1 MAQES
6 RLVVVIDS
14 QNAERNARNLGN
26 ELVSIER
33 KGEFA
38 SKSMDSLSVATR
50 ALAGHMAGLVTVGA
64 AISKMDTYTGLQ
76 NRLKLVTNNQAEL
89 NKATEDTFQIAQK
102 TYSAW
107 DSVLQV
113 YQRFSDNAKTLNLTM
128 DDTARLTETVSK
140 AVAISGASA
149 EAADAALVQFG
160 QALASGTLRGEE
172 LNSVMEQ
179 TPALAKAIAK
189 GMGITVGELRS
200 VAAEGKITSQEIVKA
215 LRNVQD
221 EVDALFA
228 KTDITIGQSLTLL
241 NNEITKFVG
250 EAGKGSGAAQALS
263 GSIQLLAN
271 NLNLIADSAF
281 AIGIGLMTKA
291 VLTKTVAVQAS
302 IAASTKQVF
311 ATIAERNANIAAAKA
326 EVESALAEAQSTQVT
341 LTNIKA
347 THAQIMAEIELEKV
361 RLKAQITEQGR
372 TATITRMAQL
382 GRLQAQ
388 VALEVAAAETAQSA
402 SSARLSAAL
411 TAQSVATSRLALAK
425 SALMAIFSP
434 MGLAIAATAASFYLL
449 SSSSDEVKESLA
461 TQSDSVSD
469 LTDKYIKLNTVQA
482 LTEGVRLRKEIE
494 QQNDAIDDASGAI
507 KRFAYIQKEL
517 FKLSGSDYE
526 DYQNAIKSIA
536 TGASDAGDL
545 LKKMISSGRFS
556 QTQIDK
562 LIEFSSAVA
571 ESKNKIEQ
579 GNTALKLLNATS
591 GQHVEVTAESIK
603 QLTIQTNL
611 TKVATQNFTD
621 MKTQMLD
628 SLRAQ
633 VEFIRLNGGSEEQVK
648 SLNKVIQAYSLN
660 QISATD
666 AVSKFNSTAKVPV
679 DNIKK
684 LQEYAI
690 KTDQSKI
697 ALNQANAELK
707 KQNDLRNEYLKQHQT
722 VLGAQQGETN
732 ELNNQVA
739 AQEKLNKLRDN
750 ANKDNLKNDFLIKNT
765 KAFGGGEKGL
775 DKARAASEFYTDN
788 KIPMTRSLTGQEYA
802 IFEAW
807 YKKQKEVKD
816 LQESISESTRKQTK
830 EVEKQ
835 TKEAAKQAV
844 LLAGNDEKSRN
855 MLRVY
860 LAFRNAGLGDKQA
873 RVMTAQVGRETD
885 FRNEAMFGSHKDAN
899 NGYTNTGFLSW
910 QKSRSTKLMQS
921 LQGQGVLDKNGKIQ
935 QTQDA
940 LDAMAKHAVQ
950 EAMTDKSYSKSKAAL
965 LNDDLD
971 YRSLERI
978 VAKNLVGWDYDGKKL
993 GKAKASQHLAKQ
1005 DSYYNQLSKILGDNP
1020 EAVSKAIG
1028 DLSKL
1033 EDEAYKARA
1042 KTLEEVKQLQA
1053 TYDSETVAR
1062 SKKREEEINKAT
1074 ILGQSNLIPKINERY
1089 DAEDKLAQKQFDFE
1103 VNGYKWTEEQKLDY
1117 TYETN
1122 SLRLVAEGKL
1132 SEDQRK
1138 VALDGLKLQKQ
1149 QELGLLKLAQEQ
1161 RLFQARLSLLSETQA
1176 MQERYR
1182 LEREEIHKNTKLSIE
1197 ERQKLI
1203 ALSKANQDK
1212 ETRDKV
1218 NNAVQN
1224 WGGIQADMNGT
1235 GEFFRQDQERFS
1247 RLNAANDLADSQFA
1261 ATDLNEQNSLDGLN
1275 AQFEAG
1281 LIKQQDY
1288 ENQKTAIIQA
1298 AQDQRNQIA
1307 AEHAK
1312 NVQDIEDKYQ
1322 QDRLNTQ
1329 IAFGGQMMGSL
1340 TSMFGSM
1347 FGEQSKAYKIMFAA
1361 DKAYAIAAAGIAIQ
1375 QNIAAASKAGFPLN
1389 IPLIAGAVAQGASII
1404 ANIRAIKD
1412 QGFADGGYTG
1422 SGRKYEPAGIVHK
1435 GEVVWSQ
1442 EDIKRWGG
1450 VGLVEN
1456 MRKSANPEAF
1466 INNHAIN
1473 NTSAENVF
1481 NRSFLSSKA
1490 FNDNQNIS
1498 NIFNRP
1504 TRENQIIVNAFKP
1517 SKDAASRSEDVQS
1530 ITNQYAGNNT
1540 SFSEV
1545 LDKSIQSSKS
1555 FNASK
1560 SIISSLS
1567 NSKVL
1572 NSNVSNSTVQ
1582 NAEKE
1587 LLKEVSIFKDNGF
1600 ADGGYTGKGK
1610 KYEIAGAVHKGE
1622 IVWSQDDIKK
1632 WGGVDKVE
1640 QMRRAT
1646 SPESFVSNY
1655 AQNHTTF
1662 ESILNRANQ
1671 SSRIF
1676 NQSKEISNIFNK
1688 SVQDDQ
1694 IIYKGNGN
1702 VPTSATSDLYHD
1714 GKVYFSSNGLV
1725 QDRSNL
1731 DDVQDFTLGRTSR
1744 PQAEI
1749 MPSIEPSTPTINFK
1763 IEVINQVSGATVEAE
1778 QLDEQTVR
1786 IIVTDE
1792 LDKQLPRK
1800 VPKLVSD
1807 QIANPNSTISR
1818 SLTENTTA
1826 RRNRT

>member
-6 RLVVVIDS
+6 RLVIVIDS

-179 TPALAKAIAK
+179 TPALAKAIAQ

-215 LRNVQD
+215 LKNVQND
-221 EVDALFA
+221 VDALFA

-250 EAGKGSGAAQALS
+250 EAGKGSGAAQVLA
-263 GSIQLLAN
+263 GSVQTLAS
-271 NLNLIADSAF
+271 NLDLIADGALVV
-281 AIGIGLMTKA
+281 GIGYITRAILMKSAAIKEGMVSTLA
-291 VLTKTVAVQAS
+291 NRQAS
-302 IAASTKQVF
+302 VLNAQAEYAEATAAL
-311 ATIAERNANIAAAKA
+311 NAAKA
-326 EVESALAEAQSTQVT
+326 HLANVRA
-341 LTNIKA
+341 TN
-347 THAQIMAEIELEKV
+347 
-361 RLKAQITEQGR
+361 
-372 TATITRMAQL
+372 
-382 GRLQAQ
+382 
-388 VALEVAAAETAQSA
+388 AETQ
-402 SSARLSAAL
+402 
-411 TAQSVATSRLALAK
+411 AK
-425 SALMAIFSP
+425 F
-434 MGLAIAATAASFYLL
+434 GATAA
-449 SSSSDEVKESLA
+449 A
-461 TQSDSVSD
+461 TRYAQAQAAV
-469 LTDKYIKLNTVQA
+469 TAATNAQTAAQIKLNTATSIAGRLAKGAFGLIGGWTGVATLGVMGLAVAYSYFNNKAEEAKQKLAEQA
-482 LTEGVRLRKEIE
+482 KVAEKADEELKKLTGNDKAKAVNDLTIAFNAQNKALEKSSRAVGSALIDIENYARGNREVEKISQEARTGTISYTEAIERLNKIKLPTDLYENLKK
-494 QQNDAIDDASGAI
+494 QAAQYDDNASKASLS
-507 KRFAYIQKEL
+507 AE
-517 FKLSGSDYE
+517 KLKLLRVEVKLGGNE
-526 DYQNAIKSIA
+526 AQNAAIQHQKQA
-536 TGASDAGDL
+536 DAL
-545 LKKMISSGRFS
+545 
-556 QTQIDK
+556 
-562 LIEFSSAVA
+562 
-571 ESKNKIEQ
+571 
-579 GNTALKLLNATS
+579 GNTATEAEKATKALQDYQAKQKDSVIDSIYKS
-591 GQHVEVTAESIK
+591 GWLDKGYT
-603 QLTIQTNL
+603 
-611 TKVATQNFTD
+611 VA
-621 MKTQMLD
+621 
-628 SLRAQ
+628 
-633 VEFIRLNGGSEEQVK
+633 
-648 SLNKVIQAYSLN
+648 
-660 QISATD
+660 
-666 AVSKFNSTAKVPV
+666 
-679 DNIKK
+679 
-684 LQEYAI
+684 
-690 KTDQSKI
+690 
-697 ALNQANAELK
+697 QANAILELQK
-707 KQNDLRNEYLKQHQT
+707 AKGMSAILSKDEIDSALRNLKIIEE
-722 VLGAQQGETN
+722 QQER
-732 ELNNQVA
+732 ED
-739 AQEKLNKLRDN
+739 KL
-750 ANKDNLKNDFLIKNT
+750 T
-765 KAFGGGEKGL
+765 
-775 DKARAASEFYTDN
+775 
-788 KIPMTRSLTGQEYA
+788 
-802 IFEAW
+802 EA
-807 YKKQKEVKD
+807 K
-816 LQESISESTRKQTK
+816 R
-830 EVEKQ
+830 KQ

-844 LLAGNDEKSRN
+844 LLAGNNEQARN

-860 LAFRNAGLGDKQA
+860 QSFRNAGLGDKQA

-899 NGYTNTGFLSW
+899 NGYNNTGFLSW

-978 VAKNLVGWDYDGKKL
+978 VAKNFVGWDYDGKKL

-1020 EAVSKAIG
+1020 EAASKAIG
-1028 DLSKL
+1028 DLSKF

-1161 RLFQARLSLLSETQA
+1161 RLFQAKLFLLSETEA

-1182 LEREEIHKNTKLSIE
+1182 LEREEIAKTVKDE
-1197 ERQKLI
+1197 EEKRKRL
-1203 ALSKANQDK
+1203 ALSRDQERLEALDRAAKAGQ
-1212 ETRDKV
+1212 
-1218 NNAVQN
+1218 A
-1224 WGGIQADMNGT
+1224 WGGIQADMNGS
-1235 GEFFRQDQERFS
+1235 GEFYRLDQERSS
-1247 RLNAANDLADSQFA
+1247 RLSAATNLLDSQQGVVN
-1261 ATDLNEQNSLDGLN
+1261 LNEQNSIEALN
-1275 AQFEAG
+1275 AQFEQQ
-1281 LIKQQDY
+1281 LISQQDY

-1307 AEHAK
+1307 AEYAK
-1312 NVQDIEDKYQ
+1312 NAQDIEDKYQ

-1375 QNIAAASKAGFPLN
+1375 QSIAQAAKVGFPKN
-1389 IPLIAGAVAQGASII
+1389 IPLIASAIAQGASII

-1412 QGFADGGYTG
+1412 QGFAEGGYTG
-1422 SGRKYEPAGIVHK
+1422 RGGKYEVAGAVHK
-1435 GEVVWSQ
+1435 GEIVWSQ

-1450 VGLVEN
+1450 VGLVEK

-1466 INNHAIN
+1466 LNN
-1473 NTSAENVF
+1473 
-1481 NRSFLSSKA
+1481 
-1490 FNDNQNIS
+1490 
-1498 NIFNRP
+1498 
-1504 TRENQIIVNAFKP
+1504 
-1517 SKDAASRSEDVQS
+1517 
-1530 ITNQYAGNNT
+1530 
-1540 SFSEV
+1540 
-1545 LDKSIQSSKS
+1545 
-1555 FNASK
+1555 NAS
-1560 SIISSLS
+1560 
-1567 NSKVL
+1567 
-1572 NSNVSNSTVQ
+1572 
-1582 NAEKE
+1582 
-1587 LLKEVSIFKDNGF
+1587 
-1600 ADGGYTGKGK
+1600 ADS
-1610 KYEIAGAVHKGE
+1610 V
-1622 IVWSQDDIKK
+1622 
-1632 WGGVDKVE
+1632 
-1640 QMRRAT
+1640 MRRAMM
-1646 SPESFVSNY
+1646 SSSAFIESQKQ
-1655 AQNHTTF
+1655 AD
-1662 ESILNRANQ
+1662 
-1671 SSRIF
+1671 IF
-1676 NQSKEISNIFNK
+1676 NQP
-1688 SVQDDQ
+1688 VQDTQ
-1694 IIYKGNGN
+1694 IIYKGNRDIPKLASSEN
-1702 VPTSATSDLYHD
+1702 SDFFHD

-1731 DDVQDFTLGRTSR
+1731 EDVQDFTIGQAAR

-1749 MPSIEPSTPTINFK
+1749 LPSIEPSTPTINFK

-1786 IIVTDE
+1786 IIVKDE
-1792 LDKQLPRK
+1792 LDKQLPRT

-1807 QIANPNSTISR
+1807 QIGNPNSTISR

-1826 RRNRT
+1826 RRNR

>member
-1 MAQES
+1 MAQEA
-6 RLVVVIDS
+6 RLVIVIDS
-14 QNAERNARNLGN
+14 ERAKRTAQDLSV
-26 ELVSIER
+26 ELDSITK
-33 KGEFA
+33 KGDFA
-38 SKSMDSLSVATR
+38 SKSMDRMSVATR
-50 ALAGHMAGLVTVGA
+50 ALAGYMAGLLTVGS

-76 NRLKLVTNNQAEL
+76 NRLKLVTNNQVEL
-89 NKATEDTFQIAQK
+89 NKATEDTFRIAQK

-215 LRNVQD
+215 LKNVQD

-402 SSARLSAAL
+402 ASSRLSAAL

-556 QTQIDK
+556 QNQIDK

-591 GQHVEVTAESIK
+591 RQHVEVTAESIK

-666 AVSKFNSTAKVPV
+666 AVSKFNSTAKIPAE
-679 DNIKK
+679 NIKG
-684 LQEYAI
+684 LQDHAT

-722 VLGAQQGETN
+722 VLAAQQGETN

-750 ANKDNLKNDFLIKNT
+750 ANKDILKNDFLIKNT

-788 KIPMTRSLTGQEYA
+788 KIPMTRSLTSQEAA

-807 YKKQKEVKD
+807 YKKQKEAKD
-816 LQESISESTRKQTK
+816 LQESITESSRKQTK
-830 EVEKQ
+830 ESEKKLKITQ
-835 TKEAAKQAV
+835 AELEVAKRSAALIESSGLGKYAESKGIPSSV
-844 LLAGNDEKSRN
+844 IAGLLAQESQGIREAKSHTGAIGYFQTTSGYRKQNNMSVADSYDLEKSGKIVIDN
-855 MLRVY
+855 IAKVY
-860 LAFRNAGLGDKQA
+860 EKTGDLAQAILSHNAGEGGA
-873 RVMTAQVGRETD
+873 RQFTKTGKVKGSAE
-885 FRNEAMFGSHKDAN
+885 RNKEVSQ
-899 NGYTNTGFLSW
+899 Y
-910 QKSRSTKLMQS
+910 
-921 LQGQGVLDKNGKIQ
+921 
-935 QTQDA
+935 
-940 LDAMAKHAVQ
+940 
-950 EAMTDKSYSKSKAAL
+950 
-965 LNDDLD
+965 
-971 YRSLERI
+971 
-978 VAKNLVGWDYDGKKL
+978 VAKVSRYSDIIAGGVGKGGLSDGDSDRAY
-993 GKAKASQHLAKQ
+993 GKQ
-1005 DSYYNQLSKILGDNP
+1005 I
-1020 EAVSKAIG
+1020 
-1028 DLSKL
+1028 
-1033 EDEAYKARA
+1033 KAR
-1042 KTLEEVKQLQA
+1042 LELVKQGLNLQEQYEEEQA
-1053 TYDSETVAR
+1053 KRTKAR
-1062 SKKREEEINKAT
+1062 NEEINLAQQT
-1074 ILGQSNLIPKINERY
+1074 GQTALIPKIKERY
-1089 DAEDKLAQKQFDFE
+1089 KAQDELAKLQQDFE
-1103 VNGYKWTEEQKLDY
+1103 VNGYKWTEKQKLEY

-1138 VALDGLKLQKQ
+1138 VALGGLELQKQ

-1161 RLFQARLSLLSETQA
+1161 RLFQAEQFMLGEMERIKKRYALEYDEISKITDLEERRRKMSAFQADFIRNGVGNPTIDQYDTSSQFLKSTNYTKPKQTNMQVLDEDYAQTYQKLKDNLAAVLESEKA
-1176 MQERYR
+1176 SYQER
-1182 LEREEIHKNTKLSIE
+1182 LEA
-1197 ERQKLI
+1197 ERVFKEARQQMDNEYHL
-1203 ALSKANQDK
+1203 KAIDARKADHDSQLQLYSQMISSASS
-1212 ETRDKV
+1212 T
-1218 NNAVQN
+1218 
-1224 WGGIQADMNGT
+1224 WGGLTQIVKDAR
-1235 GEFFRQDQERFS
+1235 GENS
-1247 RLNAANDLADSQFA
+1247 RSFKAMFIAQQSFAIASAIISAHLA
-1261 ATDLNEQNSLDGLN
+1261 ATQVAADATIPFFGAKIAASTAMLAMGYAN
-1275 AQFEAG
+1275 AG
-1281 LIKQQDY
+1281 LI
-1288 ENQKTAIIQA
+1288 A
-1298 AQDQRNQIA
+1298 
-1307 AEHAK
+1307 
-1312 NVQDIEDKYQ
+1312 
-1322 QDRLNTQ
+1322 
-1329 IAFGGQMMGSL
+1329 GQ
-1340 TSMFGSM
+1340 T
-1347 FGEQSKAYKIMFAA
+1347 I
-1361 DKAYAIAAAGIAIQ
+1361 
-1375 QNIAAASKAGFPLN
+1375 AGF
-1389 IPLIAGAVAQGASII
+1389 S
-1404 ANIRAIKD
+1404 
-1412 QGFADGGYTG
+1412 DGGFTG
-1422 SGRKYEPAGIVHK
+1422 SGGKYQPAGIVHK
-1435 GEVVWSQ
+1435 GEIVWSQ

-1450 VGLVEN
+1450 VGLVEK

-1466 INNHAIN
+1466 LNN
-1473 NTSAENVF
+1473 
-1481 NRSFLSSKA
+1481 
-1490 FNDNQNIS
+1490 
-1498 NIFNRP
+1498 
-1504 TRENQIIVNAFKP
+1504 
-1517 SKDAASRSEDVQS
+1517 
-1530 ITNQYAGNNT
+1530 
-1540 SFSEV
+1540 
-1545 LDKSIQSSKS
+1545 
-1555 FNASK
+1555 NAS
-1560 SIISSLS
+1560 
-1567 NSKVL
+1567 
-1572 NSNVSNSTVQ
+1572 
-1582 NAEKE
+1582 
-1587 LLKEVSIFKDNGF
+1587 
-1600 ADGGYTGKGK
+1600 ADS
-1610 KYEIAGAVHKGE
+1610 V
-1622 IVWSQDDIKK
+1622 
-1632 WGGVDKVE
+1632 
-1640 QMRRAT
+1640 MRRAMM
-1646 SPESFVSNY
+1646 SSNAFIES
-1655 AQNHTTF
+1655 QK
-1662 ESILNRANQ
+1662 Q
-1671 SSRIF
+1671 SDIF
-1676 NQSKEISNIFNK
+1676 NQP
-1688 SVQDDQ
+1688 VQDTQ
-1694 IIYKGNGN
+1694 IIYKGNRS
-1702 VPTSATSDLYHD
+1702 VPITSSSASSDLFHD

-1749 MPSIEPSTPTINFK
+1749 MPSIEQSSPTINFK
-1763 IEVINQVSGATVEAE
+1763 IEVVNQVSGATVEAE
-1778 QLDEQTVR
+1778 QLDEKTVR

-1826 RRNRT
+1826 RRNR

>member
-1 MAQES
+1 MAQEA
-6 RLVVVIDS
+6 RLVIAIDS
-14 QNAERNARNLGN
+14 ERAKRTAQDLSV
-26 ELVSIER
+26 ELDSITK
-33 KGEFA
+33 KGDFA
-38 SKSMDSLSVATR
+38 SKSMDRMSVATR
-50 ALAGHMAGLVTVGA
+50 ALAGYMAGLVTVSS

-76 NRLKLVTNNQAEL
+76 NRLKLVTNNQVEL
-89 NKATEDTFQIAQK
+89 NKATEDTFRIAQK

-128 DDTARLTETVSK
+128 VDTARLTETVSK

-149 EAADAALVQFG
+149 QAADAALVQFG

-179 TPALAKAIAK
+179 TPALAKAIAQ
-189 GMGITVGELRS
+189 GMGITVGQLRS

-215 LRNVQD
+215 LRNVEKD
-221 EVDALFA
+221 VDTLFA

-250 EAGKGSGAAQALS
+250 EAGKGSGAAQVLA
-263 GSIQLLAN
+263 GSIQTLAS
-271 NLNLIADSAF
+271 NLDLIADGALVV
-281 AIGIGLMTKA
+281 GIGYITKA
-291 VLTKTVAVQAS
+291 ISTKAIAVQAS
-302 IAASTKQVF
+302 IVASIQNRAAT
-311 ATIAERNANIAAAKA
+311 
-326 EVESALAEAQSTQVT
+326 LAEAQSQVQLLGVEAMRAKQSAALA
-341 LTNIKA
+341 LTELSLARSEYNAATSANARAVAVQRLTAAEIAYNVATKEAIATTEAYSNSQKKLNGIQNSSIGIGRGLLGILSGPVGLGFAAAGVAASFLLMSGNSNKAKDALDDQGLSVDELREKYSKLNAEQLKIKA
-347 THAQIMAEIELEKV
+347 LDAEDLKSDELEK
-361 RLKAQITEQGR
+361 
-372 TATITRMAQL
+372 
-382 GRLQAQ
+382 
-388 VALEVAAAETAQSA
+388 
-402 SSARLSAAL
+402 
-411 TAQSVATSRLALAK
+411 
-425 SALMAIFSP
+425 
-434 MGLAIAATAASFYLL
+434 
-449 SSSSDEVKESLA
+449 
-461 TQSDSVSD
+461 
-469 LTDKYIKLNTVQA
+469 
-482 LTEGVRLRKEIE
+482 
-494 QQNDAIDDASGAI
+494 
-507 KRFAYIQKEL
+507 
-517 FKLSGSDYE
+517 
-526 DYQNAIKSIA
+526 
-536 TGASDAGDL
+536 
-545 LKKMISSGRFS
+545 
-556 QTQIDK
+556 
-562 LIEFSSAVA
+562 
-571 ESKNKIEQ
+571 
-579 GNTALKLLNATS
+579 
-591 GQHVEVTAESIK
+591 IK
-603 QLTIQTNL
+603 QAFIGLSQGIQDL
-611 TKVATQNFTD
+611 QSQG
-621 MKTQMLD
+621 KT
-628 SLRAQ
+628 
-633 VEFIRLNGGSEEQVK
+633 
-648 SLNKVIQAYSLN
+648 
-660 QISATD
+660 
-666 AVSKFNSTAKVPV
+666 
-679 DNIKK
+679 
-684 LQEYAI
+684 
-690 KTDQSKI
+690 
-697 ALNQANAELK
+697 NQANALTMYLDDLRAGGERAALALANLESKKVVEPYWIEFAVKWGAAIKSSREEIVKQNQIIDIATGKNTELAKSYGEVTNAVNNQSNALK
-707 KQNDLRNEYLKQHQT
+707 KLREDANKSMLNDQYWINTYNLNKKL
-722 VLGAQQGETN
+722 LGEAT
-732 ELNNQVA
+732 A
-739 AQEKLNKLRDN
+739 KDFADFAQEWRKTNKIGPDVTLTKEQNQILQEQWQLHLKIAAIRDEATNATKEQNKALRDQQKVLSVN
-750 ANKDNLKNDFLIKNT
+750 AKVQANASKFGFADLESKYKLPSGTLSAIHMIESRGNAKAYNKETGATGGFQFLEGT
-765 KAFGGGEKGL
+765 A
-775 DKARAASEFYTDN
+775 
-788 KIPMTRSLTGQEYA
+788 
-802 IFEAW
+802 
-807 YKKQKEVKD
+807 KQYGVKD
-816 LQESISESTRKQTK
+816 RTDLAQSAEG
-830 EVEKQ
+830 
-835 TKEAAKQAV
+835 AAKYMSYLLKLFKGDLEKAV
-844 LLAGNDEKSRN
+844 RAYHAGEGNVMKGKGIGKNNDQYWKDYQSY
-855 MLRVY
+855 M
-860 LAFRNAGLGDKQA
+860 AGINGYSAGDISSK
-873 RVMTAQVGRETD
+873 E
-885 FRNEAMFGSHKDAN
+885 FGSYLRD
-899 NGYTNTGFLSW
+899 F
-910 QKSRSTKLMQS
+910 
-921 LQGQGVLDKNGKIQ
+921 
-935 QTQDA
+935 
-940 LDAMAKHAVQ
+940 
-950 EAMTDKSYSKSKAAL
+950 
-965 LNDDLD
+965 
-971 YRSLERI
+971 
-978 VAKNLVGWDYDGKKL
+978 
-993 GKAKASQHLAKQ
+993 
-1005 DSYYNQLSKILGDNP
+1005 
-1020 EAVSKAIG
+1020 
-1028 DLSKL
+1028 
-1033 EDEAYKARA
+1033 A
-1042 KTLEEVKQLQA
+1042 KTQEEIKQLQI
-1053 TYDSETVAR
+1053 TYDSEAVAR
-1062 SKKREEEINKAT
+1062 SKRREEEINKAT
-1074 ILGQSNLIPKINERY
+1074 LLGQMDLLPKIKERF
-1089 DAEDKLAQKQFDFE
+1089 DAEEKLAQKQFDFE

-1149 QELGLLKLAQEQ
+1149 QELELIELARKKQLLEAKSSYMGETELAVRRYQAELKEIEKVRDAKLKAGLLSANNMGQFQTLDSASDKVFQSGFNASQQVFQQNDPRGYAQWDLQNRYSTDAGGLLNTYIDQINGINLIADEEQ
-1161 RLFQARLSLLSETQA
+1161 RNSQLLAAREQYLQSRKALDEKYAQDERDLNSSLFETQ
-1176 MQERYR
+1176 
-1182 LEREEIHKNTKLSIE
+1182 L
-1197 ERQKLI
+1197 
-1203 ALSKANQDK
+1203 
-1212 ETRDKV
+1212 
-1218 NNAVQN
+1218 
-1224 WGGIQADMNGT
+1224 
-1235 GEFFRQDQERFS
+1235 
-1247 RLNAANDLADSQFA
+1247 
-1261 ATDLNEQNSLDGLN
+1261 
-1275 AQFEAG
+1275 
-1281 LIKQQDY
+1281 
-1288 ENQKTAIIQA
+1288 
-1298 AQDQRNQIA
+1298 
-1307 AEHAK
+1307 
-1312 NVQDIEDKYQ
+1312 
-1322 QDRLNTQ
+1322 
-1329 IAFGGQMMGSL
+1329 GQLGSL
-1340 TSMFGSM
+1340 TSQLSGYWSNMTGIVKNAA
-1347 FGEQSKAYKIMFAA
+1347 GEQSGIYKGMYIAQQAFAIGSATISALQAYNQILASPWYLDVISKSTAA
-1361 DKAYAIAAAGIAIQ
+1361 NLVLGMGMANVG
-1375 QNIAAASKAGFPLN
+1375 
-1389 IPLIAGAVAQGASII
+1389 LIAGQTI
-1404 ANIRAIKD
+1404 A
-1412 QGFADGGYTG
+1412 GFSDGGYTG
-1422 SGRKYEPAGIVHK
+1422 SGGKYEPAGIVHK

-1442 EDIKRWGG
+1442 EDIRRWGG

-1498 NIFNRP
+1498 NIFNQP

-1731 DDVQDFTLGRTSR
+1731 EDVQDFTISQASR

-1807 QIANPNSTISR
+1807 QIGNPNSTISR

>member
-1 MAQES
+1 MAQEA
-6 RLVVVIDS
+6 RLVIVIDS
-14 QNAERNARNLGN
+14 ERAKRTAQDLSV
-26 ELVSIER
+26 ELDSITK
-33 KGEFA
+33 KGDFA
-38 SKSMDSLSVATR
+38 SKSMDRMSVATR
-50 ALAGHMAGLVTVGA
+50 ALAGYMAGLLTVGS

-76 NRLKLVTNNQAEL
+76 NRLKLVTNNQVEL
-89 NKATEDTFQIAQK
+89 NKATEDTFRIAQK

-215 LRNVQD
+215 LKNVQD

-402 SSARLSAAL
+402 ASSRLSAAL

-556 QTQIDK
+556 QNQIDK

-591 GQHVEVTAESIK
+591 RQHVEVTAESIK

-666 AVSKFNSTAKVPV
+666 AVSKFNSTAKIPAE
-679 DNIKK
+679 NIKG
-684 LQEYAI
+684 LQDHAT

-722 VLGAQQGETN
+722 VLAAQQGETN

-750 ANKDNLKNDFLIKNT
+750 ANKDILKNDFLIKNT

-788 KIPMTRSLTGQEYA
+788 KIPMTRSLTSQEAA

-807 YKKQKEVKD
+807 YKKQKEAKD
-816 LQESISESTRKQTK
+816 LQESITESSRKQTK
-830 EVEKQ
+830 ESEKKLKITQ
-835 TKEAAKQAV
+835 AELEVAKRSAALIESSGLGKYAESKGIPSSV
-844 LLAGNDEKSRN
+844 IAGLLAQESQGIREAKSHTGAIGYFQTTSGYRKQNNMSVADSYDLEKSGKIVIDN
-855 MLRVY
+855 IAKVY
-860 LAFRNAGLGDKQA
+860 EKTGDLAQAILSHNAGEGGA
-873 RVMTAQVGRETD
+873 RQFTKTGKVKGSAE
-885 FRNEAMFGSHKDAN
+885 RNKEVSQ
-899 NGYTNTGFLSW
+899 Y
-910 QKSRSTKLMQS
+910 
-921 LQGQGVLDKNGKIQ
+921 
-935 QTQDA
+935 
-940 LDAMAKHAVQ
+940 
-950 EAMTDKSYSKSKAAL
+950 
-965 LNDDLD
+965 
-971 YRSLERI
+971 
-978 VAKNLVGWDYDGKKL
+978 VAKVSRYSDIIAGGVGKGGLSDGDSDRAY
-993 GKAKASQHLAKQ
+993 GKQ
-1005 DSYYNQLSKILGDNP
+1005 I
-1020 EAVSKAIG
+1020 
-1028 DLSKL
+1028 
-1033 EDEAYKARA
+1033 KAR
-1042 KTLEEVKQLQA
+1042 LELVKQGLNLQEQYEEEQA
-1053 TYDSETVAR
+1053 KRTKAR
-1062 SKKREEEINKAT
+1062 NEEINLAQQT
-1074 ILGQSNLIPKINERY
+1074 GQTALIPKIKERY
-1089 DAEDKLAQKQFDFE
+1089 KAQDELAKLQQDFE
-1103 VNGYKWTEEQKLDY
+1103 VNGYKWTEKQKLEY

-1138 VALDGLKLQKQ
+1138 VALGGLELQKQ

-1161 RLFQARLSLLSETQA
+1161 RLFQAEQFMLGEMERIKKRYALEYDEISKITDLEERRRKMSAFQADFIRNGVGNPTIDQYDTSSQFLKSTNYTKPKQTNMQVLDEDYAQTYQKLKDNLAAVLESEKA
-1176 MQERYR
+1176 SYQER
-1182 LEREEIHKNTKLSIE
+1182 LEA
-1197 ERQKLI
+1197 ERVFKEARQQMDNEYHL
-1203 ALSKANQDK
+1203 KAIDARKADHDSQLQLYSQMISSASS
-1212 ETRDKV
+1212 T
-1218 NNAVQN
+1218 
-1224 WGGIQADMNGT
+1224 WGGLTQIVKDAR
-1235 GEFFRQDQERFS
+1235 GENS
-1247 RLNAANDLADSQFA
+1247 RSFKAMFIAQQSFAIASAIISAHLA
-1261 ATDLNEQNSLDGLN
+1261 ATQVAADATIPFFGAKIAASTAMLAMGYAN
-1275 AQFEAG
+1275 AG
-1281 LIKQQDY
+1281 LI
-1288 ENQKTAIIQA
+1288 A
-1298 AQDQRNQIA
+1298 
-1307 AEHAK
+1307 
-1312 NVQDIEDKYQ
+1312 
-1322 QDRLNTQ
+1322 
-1329 IAFGGQMMGSL
+1329 GQ
-1340 TSMFGSM
+1340 T
-1347 FGEQSKAYKIMFAA
+1347 I
-1361 DKAYAIAAAGIAIQ
+1361 
-1375 QNIAAASKAGFPLN
+1375 AGF
-1389 IPLIAGAVAQGASII
+1389 S
-1404 ANIRAIKD
+1404 
-1412 QGFADGGYTG
+1412 DGGFTG
-1422 SGRKYEPAGIVHK
+1422 SGGKYQPAGIVHK
-1435 GEVVWSQ
+1435 GEIVWSQ

-1450 VGLVEN
+1450 VGLVEK

-1466 INNHAIN
+1466 LNN
-1473 NTSAENVF
+1473 
-1481 NRSFLSSKA
+1481 
-1490 FNDNQNIS
+1490 
-1498 NIFNRP
+1498 
-1504 TRENQIIVNAFKP
+1504 
-1517 SKDAASRSEDVQS
+1517 
-1530 ITNQYAGNNT
+1530 
-1540 SFSEV
+1540 
-1545 LDKSIQSSKS
+1545 
-1555 FNASK
+1555 NAS
-1560 SIISSLS
+1560 
-1567 NSKVL
+1567 
-1572 NSNVSNSTVQ
+1572 
-1582 NAEKE
+1582 
-1587 LLKEVSIFKDNGF
+1587 
-1600 ADGGYTGKGK
+1600 ADS
-1610 KYEIAGAVHKGE
+1610 V
-1622 IVWSQDDIKK
+1622 
-1632 WGGVDKVE
+1632 
-1640 QMRRAT
+1640 MRRAMM
-1646 SPESFVSNY
+1646 SSNAFIES
-1655 AQNHTTF
+1655 QK
-1662 ESILNRANQ
+1662 Q
-1671 SSRIF
+1671 SDIF
-1676 NQSKEISNIFNK
+1676 NQP
-1688 SVQDDQ
+1688 VQDTQ
-1694 IIYKGNGN
+1694 IIYKGNRS
-1702 VPTSATSDLYHD
+1702 VPITSSSASSDLFHD
-1714 GKVYFSSNGLV
+1714 GKVYFSSNGFV

-1731 DDVQDFTLGRTSR
+1731 EDVQDFTMGQAAR

-1749 MPSIEPSTPTINFK
+1749 MPSIEPASPTINFK

-1786 IIVTDE
+1786 IIVKDE
-1792 LDKQLPRK
+1792 
-1800 VPKLVSD
+1800 
-1807 QIANPNSTISR
+1807 
-1818 SLTENTTA
+1818 
-1826 RRNRT
+1826 

>member
-1 MAQES
+1 MAQEA
-6 RLVVVIDS
+6 RLVIVIDS
-14 QNAERNARNLGN
+14 ERAKRTAQDLSV
-26 ELVSIER
+26 ELDSITK
-33 KGEFA
+33 KGDFA
-38 SKSMDSLSVATR
+38 SKSMDRMSVATR
-50 ALAGHMAGLVTVGA
+50 ALAGYMAGLLTVGS

-76 NRLKLVTNNQAEL
+76 NRLKLVTNNQVEL
-89 NKATEDTFQIAQK
+89 NKATEDTFRIAQK

-215 LRNVQD
+215 LKNVQD

-402 SSARLSAAL
+402 ASSRLSAAL

-556 QTQIDK
+556 QNQIDK

-591 GQHVEVTAESIK
+591 RQHVEVTAESTK

-666 AVSKFNSTAKVPV
+666 AVSKFNSTAKIPAE
-679 DNIKK
+679 NIKG
-684 LQEYAI
+684 LQDHAT

-722 VLGAQQGETN
+722 VLAAQQGETN

-750 ANKDNLKNDFLIKNT
+750 ANKDILKNDFLIKNT

-788 KIPMTRSLTGQEYA
+788 KIPMTRSLTSQEAA

-807 YKKQKEVKD
+807 YKKQKEAKD
-816 LQESISESTRKQTK
+816 LQESITESSRKQTK
-830 EVEKQ
+830 ESEKKLKITQ
-835 TKEAAKQAV
+835 AELEVAKRSAALIESSGLGKYAESKGIPSSV
-844 LLAGNDEKSRN
+844 IAGLLAQESQGIREAKSHTGAIGYFQTTSGYRKQNNMSVADSYDLEKSGKIVIDN
-855 MLRVY
+855 IAKVY
-860 LAFRNAGLGDKQA
+860 EKTGDLAQAILSHNAGEGGA
-873 RVMTAQVGRETD
+873 RQFTKTGKVKGSAE
-885 FRNEAMFGSHKDAN
+885 RNKEVSQ
-899 NGYTNTGFLSW
+899 Y
-910 QKSRSTKLMQS
+910 
-921 LQGQGVLDKNGKIQ
+921 
-935 QTQDA
+935 
-940 LDAMAKHAVQ
+940 
-950 EAMTDKSYSKSKAAL
+950 
-965 LNDDLD
+965 
-971 YRSLERI
+971 
-978 VAKNLVGWDYDGKKL
+978 VAKVSRYSDIIAGGVGKGGLSDGDSDRAY
-993 GKAKASQHLAKQ
+993 GKQ
-1005 DSYYNQLSKILGDNP
+1005 I
-1020 EAVSKAIG
+1020 
-1028 DLSKL
+1028 
-1033 EDEAYKARA
+1033 KAR
-1042 KTLEEVKQLQA
+1042 LELVKQGLNLQEQYEEEQA
-1053 TYDSETVAR
+1053 KRTKAR
-1062 SKKREEEINKAT
+1062 NEEINLAQQT
-1074 ILGQSNLIPKINERY
+1074 GQTALIPKIKERY
-1089 DAEDKLAQKQFDFE
+1089 KAQDELAKLQQDFE
-1103 VNGYKWTEEQKLDY
+1103 VNGYKWTEKQKLEY

-1138 VALDGLKLQKQ
+1138 VALGGLELQKQ

-1161 RLFQARLSLLSETQA
+1161 RLFQAEQFMLGEMERIKKRYALEYDEISKITDLEERRRKMSAFQADFIRNGVGNPTIDQYDTSSQFLKSTNYTKPKQTNMQVLDEDYAQTYQKLKDNLAAVLESEKA
-1176 MQERYR
+1176 SYQER
-1182 LEREEIHKNTKLSIE
+1182 LEA
-1197 ERQKLI
+1197 ERVFKEARQQMDNEYHL
-1203 ALSKANQDK
+1203 KAIDARKADHDSQLQLYSQMISSASS
-1212 ETRDKV
+1212 T
-1218 NNAVQN
+1218 
-1224 WGGIQADMNGT
+1224 WGGLTQIVKDAR
-1235 GEFFRQDQERFS
+1235 GENS
-1247 RLNAANDLADSQFA
+1247 RSFKAMFIAQQSFAIASAIISAHLA
-1261 ATDLNEQNSLDGLN
+1261 ATQVAADATIPFFGAKIAASTAMLAMGYAN
-1275 AQFEAG
+1275 AG
-1281 LIKQQDY
+1281 LI
-1288 ENQKTAIIQA
+1288 A
-1298 AQDQRNQIA
+1298 
-1307 AEHAK
+1307 
-1312 NVQDIEDKYQ
+1312 
-1322 QDRLNTQ
+1322 
-1329 IAFGGQMMGSL
+1329 GQ
-1340 TSMFGSM
+1340 T
-1347 FGEQSKAYKIMFAA
+1347 I
-1361 DKAYAIAAAGIAIQ
+1361 
-1375 QNIAAASKAGFPLN
+1375 AGF
-1389 IPLIAGAVAQGASII
+1389 S
-1404 ANIRAIKD
+1404 
-1412 QGFADGGYTG
+1412 DGGFTG
-1422 SGRKYEPAGIVHK
+1422 SGGKYQPAGIVHK
-1435 GEVVWSQ
+1435 GEIVWSQ

-1450 VGLVEN
+1450 VGLVEK

-1466 INNHAIN
+1466 LNN
-1473 NTSAENVF
+1473 
-1481 NRSFLSSKA
+1481 
-1490 FNDNQNIS
+1490 
-1498 NIFNRP
+1498 
-1504 TRENQIIVNAFKP
+1504 
-1517 SKDAASRSEDVQS
+1517 
-1530 ITNQYAGNNT
+1530 
-1540 SFSEV
+1540 
-1545 LDKSIQSSKS
+1545 
-1555 FNASK
+1555 NAS
-1560 SIISSLS
+1560 
-1567 NSKVL
+1567 
-1572 NSNVSNSTVQ
+1572 
-1582 NAEKE
+1582 
-1587 LLKEVSIFKDNGF
+1587 
-1600 ADGGYTGKGK
+1600 ADS
-1610 KYEIAGAVHKGE
+1610 V
-1622 IVWSQDDIKK
+1622 
-1632 WGGVDKVE
+1632 
-1640 QMRRAT
+1640 MRRAMM
-1646 SPESFVSNY
+1646 SSNAFIES
-1655 AQNHTTF
+1655 QK
-1662 ESILNRANQ
+1662 Q
-1671 SSRIF
+1671 SDIF
-1676 NQSKEISNIFNK
+1676 NQP
-1688 SVQDDQ
+1688 VQDTQ
-1694 IIYKGNGN
+1694 IIYKGNRS
-1702 VPTSATSDLYHD
+1702 VPITSSSASSDLFHD
-1714 GKVYFSSNGLV
+1714 GKVYFSSNGFV

-1731 DDVQDFTLGRTSR
+1731 EDVQDFTMGQAAR

-1749 MPSIEPSTPTINFK
+1749 MPSIEPASPTINFK

-1786 IIVTDE
+1786 IIVKDE
-1792 LDKQLPRK
+1792 LDKQLPRT

-1807 QIANPNSTISR
+1807 QIGNPNSTISR
-1818 SLTENTTA
+1818 SLTENTTV
-1826 RRNRT
+1826 RRNR

>member
-6 RLVVVIDS
+6 RLVIVIDS

-50 ALAGHMAGLVTVGA
+50 ALAGHMAGLLTVGS

-89 NKATEDTFQIAQK
+89 NKATEDTFRIAQK

-215 LRNVQD
+215 LRNVESD
-221 EVDALFA
+221 VDALFA

-250 EAGKGSGAAQALS
+250 EAGKGSGAAQVLA
-263 GSIQLLAN
+263 GSVQTLAS
-271 NLNLIADSAF
+271 NLDLIADGALVV
-281 AIGIGLMTKA
+281 GIGYITRAILMKSAAIKEGMASTLA
-291 VLTKTVAVQAS
+291 SRQAS
-302 IAASTKQVF
+302 VLNAQAEYTEATAAL
-311 ATIAERNANIAAAKA
+311 NAAKA
-326 EVESALAEAQSTQVT
+326 HLANVRA
-341 LTNIKA
+341 TN
-347 THAQIMAEIELEKV
+347 
-361 RLKAQITEQGR
+361 
-372 TATITRMAQL
+372 
-382 GRLQAQ
+382 
-388 VALEVAAAETAQSA
+388 AETQ
-402 SSARLSAAL
+402 
-411 TAQSVATSRLALAK
+411 AK
-425 SALMAIFSP
+425 F
-434 MGLAIAATAASFYLL
+434 GATAA
-449 SSSSDEVKESLA
+449 A
-461 TQSDSVSD
+461 TRYAQAQAAV
-469 LTDKYIKLNTVQA
+469 TAATNAQTAAQIKLNTATSIAGRLAKGAFGLIGGWAGVATLGVMGLAAAYSYFNNKAEEAKQKLAEQA
-482 LTEGVRLRKEIE
+482 KVAEKADEELKKLTGNDKAKAVNDLTTAFNAQNKALEKSSRAVGSALIDIENYARGNREVEKISQEARTGTISYTEAIERLNKIKLPTDLYENLKK
-494 QQNDAIDDASGAI
+494 QAAQYDDNASKASLS
-507 KRFAYIQKEL
+507 AE
-517 FKLSGSDYE
+517 KLKLLRVEVKLGGNE
-526 DYQNAIKSIA
+526 AQNAAIQHQKQA
-536 TGASDAGDL
+536 DAL
-545 LKKMISSGRFS
+545 
-556 QTQIDK
+556 
-562 LIEFSSAVA
+562 
-571 ESKNKIEQ
+571 
-579 GNTALKLLNATS
+579 GNTATEAEKATKALQDYQAKQKDSVIDSIYKS
-591 GQHVEVTAESIK
+591 GWLDKGYT
-603 QLTIQTNL
+603 
-611 TKVATQNFTD
+611 VA
-621 MKTQMLD
+621 
-628 SLRAQ
+628 
-633 VEFIRLNGGSEEQVK
+633 
-648 SLNKVIQAYSLN
+648 
-660 QISATD
+660 
-666 AVSKFNSTAKVPV
+666 
-679 DNIKK
+679 
-684 LQEYAI
+684 
-690 KTDQSKI
+690 
-697 ALNQANAELK
+697 QANAILELQK
-707 KQNDLRNEYLKQHQT
+707 AKGMSAILSKDEIDSALRNLKIIEE
-722 VLGAQQGETN
+722 QQER
-732 ELNNQVA
+732 ED
-739 AQEKLNKLRDN
+739 KL
-750 ANKDNLKNDFLIKNT
+750 T
-765 KAFGGGEKGL
+765 
-775 DKARAASEFYTDN
+775 
-788 KIPMTRSLTGQEYA
+788 
-802 IFEAW
+802 EA
-807 YKKQKEVKD
+807 K
-816 LQESISESTRKQTK
+816 R
-830 EVEKQ
+830 KQ

-844 LLAGNDEKSRN
+844 LLAGNNEQARN

-860 LAFRNAGLGDKQA
+860 QSFRNAGLGDKQA

-978 VAKNLVGWDYDGKKL
+978 VAKNFVGWDYNGKKL

-1020 EAVSKAIG
+1020 EAASKAIG
-1028 DLSKL
+1028 DLSKF

-1089 DAEDKLAQKQFDFE
+1089 DAEDKLSQKQFDFE

-1161 RLFQARLSLLSETQA
+1161 RLFQAKLFLLSETEA

-1182 LEREEIHKNTKLSIE
+1182 LEREEIAKTVKDEGEKRKRL
-1197 ERQKLI
+1197 
-1203 ALSKANQDK
+1203 ALSRDQERLEALDRAAKAGQ
-1212 ETRDKV
+1212 
-1218 NNAVQN
+1218 A
-1224 WGGIQADMNGT
+1224 WGGIQADMNGR
-1235 GEFFRQDQERFS
+1235 GEFYRLDQERSS
-1247 RLNAANDLADSQFA
+1247 RLSAATNLLDSQQGVVN
-1261 ATDLNEQNSLDGLN
+1261 LNEQNSIEALN
-1275 AQFEAG
+1275 AQFEQQ
-1281 LIKQQDY
+1281 LISQQDY

-1422 SGRKYEPAGIVHK
+1422 SGGKYEPAGIVHK

-1442 EDIKRWGG
+1442 EDIRRWGG

-1466 INNHAIN
+1466 INNHAQN
-1473 NTSAENVF
+1473 NTSIENVF

-1490 FNDNQNIS
+1490 FNDNKSISNIS
-1498 NIFNRP
+1498 N
-1504 TRENQIIVNAFKP
+1504 
-1517 SKDAASRSEDVQS
+1517 
-1530 ITNQYAGNNT
+1530 
-1540 SFSEV
+1540 
-1545 LDKSIQSSKS
+1545 
-1555 FNASK
+1555 
-1560 SIISSLS
+1560 LS

-1731 DDVQDFTLGRTSR
+1731 DDVQDFTSGRASR

-1749 MPSIEPSTPTINFK
+1749 KPSIEPASSIINFK

-1786 IIVTDE
+1786 IIVKDE
-1792 LDKQLPRK
+1792 MDKQLPRT

-1807 QIANPNSTISR
+1807 QIGNPNSTISR
-1818 SLTENTTA
+1818 SLTENTTV
-1826 RRNRT
+1826 RRNR